1 MDGTSID
8 ALKSSKIPSN
18 NTTGVKGVYLVKG
31 RYLAKIVFQHRQYFL
46 GTYASVEEAAEARK
60 KAEEAIRGEVIG
72 FYEKWSEKA
81 AADPVWAKD
90 NPIKISVSKSA
101 DAELRVQLQP
111 DL

>member
-1 MDGTSID
+1 MQRNTGYFPTESLEPSGNRLFSRS
-8 ALKSSKIPSN
+8 ALNEGDLFRGS
-18 NTTGVKGVYLVKG
+18 
-31 RYLAKIVFQHRQYFL
+31 L

-60 KAEEAIRGEVIG
+60 KAEEAIHGEVIG

>member
-1 MDGTSID
+1 M
-8 ALKSSKIPSN
+8 
-18 NTTGVKGVYLVKG
+18 YLVKG
-31 RYLAKIVFQHRQYFL
+31 RYLAKIVFQRRQYFL
-46 GTYASVEEAAEARK
+46 GTYPSVEEAAEARKKVEEAAEARK
-60 KAEEAIRGEVIG
+60 KAEEAIHGEVIS

>member
-1 MDGTSID
+1 MRKSYSSIGNIFLEHMLR
-8 ALKSSKIPSN
+8 LKKRLKP
-18 NTTGVKGVYLVKG
+18 V
-31 RYLAKIVFQHRQYFL
+31 
-46 GTYASVEEAAEARK
+46 K
-60 KAEEAIRGEVIG
+60 KAEEAINGEVIG